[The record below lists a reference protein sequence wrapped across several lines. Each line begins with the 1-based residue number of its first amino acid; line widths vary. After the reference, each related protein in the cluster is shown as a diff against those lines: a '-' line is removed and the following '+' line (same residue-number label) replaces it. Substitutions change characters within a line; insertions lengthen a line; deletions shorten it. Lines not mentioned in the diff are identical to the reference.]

1 MKLEQVQ
8 SHLNML
14 DYKVAEVTQLITMIT
29 NEKIVYDQNI
39 SRMKVKLVSMSEQEQ
54 SLDKEIE

>member
-1 MKLEQVQ
+1 
-8 SHLNML
+8 ML

-29 NEKIVYDQNI
+29 NEKIEYDQNI